1 MADLERSRPLVEQIV
16 TGKLRQGVPA
26 IVNEMQLIRCITEQ
40 KPQAL
45 HNSNMGNTFINGLD
59 VVCLQTSNLDSKAK
73 FKLKR
78 LAAIDC
84 LEAYA
89 DSVELMSE
97 MTFTQERISQRIE
110 ELVFDDSEFL
120 KSYDEFT
127 SRSTA

>member
-1 MADLERSRPLVEQIV
+1 
-16 TGKLRQGVPA
+16 
-26 IVNEMQLIRCITEQ
+26 
-40 KPQAL
+40 
-45 HNSNMGNTFINGLD
+45 MGNTFINGLD

-73 FKLKR
+73 SKLKR

-110 ELVFDDSEFL
+110 ELVFEDSEFL

-127 SRSTA
+127 SCSTA